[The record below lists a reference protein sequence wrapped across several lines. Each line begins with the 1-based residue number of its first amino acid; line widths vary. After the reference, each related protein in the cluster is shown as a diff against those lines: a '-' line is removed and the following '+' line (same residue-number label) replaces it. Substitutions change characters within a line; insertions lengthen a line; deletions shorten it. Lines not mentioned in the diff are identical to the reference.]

1 MVRNRRAAGHSQRFD
16 GIRFGCFQEIHS
28 KKRKP
33 QHAAFTGILSAS
45 ACSQATLACPALSA
59 TFGSSAWSFCER
71 TCMAGQGRR
80 TSNCGIKFAQHCGQD
95 DIAECRSQSV
105 ATCIL
110 EDVDYRTACLTTH
123 IDQFVLALFRPASR
137 LQHHECSFTAAA
149 ICGLLF

>member
-1 MVRNRRAAGHSQRFD
+1 MTGVETLNPLKQSRTQDCLHTHRFTPAQRSARPLTLICGSERASSRAFAEARRHPLWV
-16 GIRFGCFQEIHS
+16 FQEIHS

-110 EDVDYRTACLTTH
+110 EDVDY
-123 IDQFVLALFRPASR
+123 
-137 LQHHECSFTAAA
+137 
-149 ICGLLF
+149 